1 MNETVLILGANGRFG
16 RVAAR
21 AFADAGWNVV
31 AQARKPLLDAVHP
44 RIGHLG
50 VAVTDRDAVVA
61 GAAGASVVVQ
71 AMNPLYTNWD
81 AEALPLNAAAIAIA
95 CSLNATLML
104 PGNVYNFGSPMPAE
118 LTERT
123 PDRPTNRKGE
133 IRCQMEAAIRAG
145 TPRSIVVRAGDF
157 FGGPGIGSWM
167 DQAIIKDLAKG
178 RITYPGPRNLEHA
191 WAFLPDLARTFV
203 LLAQARDRLAL
214 HESFHFPGHTLSGD
228 ELVAGITRAA
238 RRRGLLPM
246 NGQPVVKGMPWT
258 LVWMAGLFNPLL
270 REVAKMS
277 YLWREP
283 HRLTGAKLRAAIG
296 AIPCT
301 PLDEALDTTLAELN
315 FCVPHSAAVAPSPA

>member
-31 AQARKPLLDAVHP
+31 AQARKPLVDSAHP
-44 RIGHLG
+44 RIKHLG
-50 VAVTDRDAVVA
+50 VAVTDRDAVVSA
-61 GAAGASVVVQ
+61 AAGASVVVH

-81 AEALPLNAAAIAIA
+81 AEALSLSAAAIAIA
-95 CSLNATLML
+95 RSLDATLML

-123 PDRPTNRKGE
+123 PERPTNRKGQ
-133 IRCQMEAAIRAG
+133 IRCQMEAAMRAG
-145 TPRSIVVRAGDF
+145 APRSIVVRAGDF
-157 FGGPGIGSWM
+157 FGGPGTGSWM
-167 DQAIIKDLAKG
+167 DQAIVKDLAKG

-203 LLAQARDRLAL
+203 LLAEARGRLAL
-214 HESFHFPGHTLSGD
+214 HDLFHLPGHTLTGD

-246 NGQPVVKGMPWT
+246 NGQPIVKGMPWT
-258 LVWMAGLFNPLL
+258 LVRVAGLFNPLL
-270 REVAKMS
+270 RELARMS

-283 HRLTGAKLRAAIG
+283 HRLAGAKLKAAIG
-296 AIPCT
+296 EIPFT
-301 PLDEALDTTLAELN
+301 PLDEALDTTLAELH
-315 FCVPHSAAVAPSPA
+315 FSVPHGANVAPGTA